1 MPGEN
6 RCAFVGSLPVIG
18 GVVHLLF
25 TPWRYYSEIFLLRKT
40 YVQWALPLKRP
51 TMSFNKKNAVQVMSR
66 ADAFAQAGKT
76 AVLQNIHGTM
86 QFLQK
91 FPPFNQMES
100 AHLAYLVEQC
110 QLRFY
115 GADESIIKPGDG
127 PVEHFYIVK
136 QGRVVGERPHTAKGG
151 TETTFEI
158 TTGECF
164 PLAALLG
171 ERATRTEHL
180 AAEDTFC
187 LQLNKQAFIKLFA
200 LSTTFRDFALRGVS
214 SLLDQVNQQV
224 QQRAVE
230 TLGTQYSLNTRLG
243 ELAMRHPVMCAPHT
257 PLREAVKLM
266 HEQQVG
272 SIVIVDEQQAPLGIF
287 TLRDLREAV
296 ADINVDFAQPI
307 QSRMI
312 QAPFHLSP
320 DASAFDAAIAMTGR
334 HIAHVCLVKDG
345 RLCGVVSER
354 DLFSLQRVDLV
365 HLARTIRNA
374 PRIDSLCN
382 LRGDI
387 VQLVDRMLAHGAS
400 STQITQ
406 IITLLNDHTVC
417 RVIELTLEEK
427 GDPGIPFSWLC
438 FGSEGRREQTLH
450 TDQDNGILFDA
461 KDAADAARIRGLLLP
476 IAERINQN
484 LALCGFTL
492 CKGNIMAGNPE
503 LCLSRAEWSRRFGAF
518 IREATPEN
526 LLASSIYFDLRV
538 VWGDESGAEQLRRQI
553 LEQVGDNRL
562 FQRLLAENALR
573 QRPPVGRFKDFVLAR
588 KGTDKDTLDLK
599 TQGLTPFVDGAR
611 VLALAS
617 GIGANNTLER
627 LRQLVE
633 REVIDP
639 LDGAAYEEA
648 YHFIQQTR
656 MQQHQLQ
663 SRQHLPWSNR
673 IDPET
678 LNHLDRR
685 ILRESLRQAQRL
697 QTSLTLRYQL

>member
-1 MPGEN
+1 MKAEN
-6 RCAFVGSLPVIG
+6 NKAGAP
-18 GVVHLLF
+18 
-25 TPWRYYSEIFLLRKT
+25 
-40 YVQWALPLKRP
+40 ALPIKDAVRF
-51 TMSFNKKNAVQVMSR
+51 MSKM
-66 ADAFAQAGKT
+66 DAFAQAGKT
-76 AVLQNIHGTM
+76 AVLQNIQGTL
-86 QFLQK
+86 QFLQR
-91 FPPFNQMES
+91 FPPFNQMEN
-100 AHLAYLVEQC
+100 AHLAFLVEQC

-115 GADESIIKPGDG
+115 AANDSIIKPSDG

-136 QGRVVGERPHTAKGG
+136 QGRVVGERQHVTRPG

-158 TTGECF
+158 ASGECF

-187 LQLNKQAFIKLFA
+187 LQLNKAAFIRLFA
-200 LSTTFRDFALRGVS
+200 LSEAFRDFALRGVS

-224 QQRAVE
+224 QRRAVE

-243 ELAMRHPVMCAPHT
+243 ELAMRHPVVCDRQT
-257 PLREAVKLM
+257 PLREAVALM

-272 SIVIVDEQQAPLGIF
+272 SIVIVDAQRFPIGIF
-287 TLRDLREAV
+287 TLRDLRQVV
-296 ADINVDFAQPI
+296 ADASADFAQPI
-307 QSRMI
+307 GGHMT
-312 QAPFHLSP
+312 ANPFYLSP
-320 DASAFDAAIAMTGR
+320 QASAFDAAIAMTER
-334 HIAHVCLVKDG
+334 HIAHVCLVEDK

-365 HLARTIRNA
+365 HLARTIRHA
-374 PRIDSLCN
+374 TRIESLVS
-382 LRGDI
+382 LRGEI
-387 VQLVDRMLAHGAS
+387 GQLVERMLAHGAS

-417 RVIELTLEEK
+417 RVIELAIEDK
-427 GDPGIPFSWLC
+427 GDPGVPFSWLC

-450 TDQDNGILFDA
+450 TDQDNGIIFEA
-461 KDAADAARIRGLLLP
+461 RDAAHAAEIRGRLLP
-476 IAERINQN
+476 LAQYINQG
-484 LALCGFTL
+484 LAQCGFTL

-503 LCLSRAEWSRRFGAF
+503 LCLSRAEWARRFAAF

-538 VWGDESGAEQLRRQI
+538 VWGDEDACEQLRQSI
-553 LEQVGDNRL
+553 LEQVADNRL
-562 FQRLLAENALR
+562 FQRMMAENALR
-573 QRPPVGRFKDFVLAR
+573 QRPPVGRFREFVLTR
-588 KGTDKDTLDLK
+588 KGNDKAATLDLK
-599 TQGLTPFVDGAR
+599 VQGLTPFVDGAR
-611 VLALAS
+611 LLALANGVS
-617 GIGANNTLER
+617 ANNTLER
-627 LRQLVE
+627 LRELVT

-663 SRQHLPWSNR
+663 SRQNLPYSNR
-673 IDPET
+673 VDPDS

-697 QTSLTLRYQL
+697 QGSLALRYQL